1 MADRENALGTLVERP
16 RPTIL
21 AAAAVALIATAGLW
35 IASLLA
41 ARLSLQDQ
49 AGREFLFDAM
59 YYLPFVALPVALY
72 ALRRPG
78 LSASMRLNP
87 LPPLTTLAVI
97 LAAMLS
103 VYLASALDGVWAMLL
118 NAVGLREPRVSVEIG
133 SSRGLMLAILHS
145 AAIPAIFEA
154 LLCRGFVLAAFESRG
169 TRLAVWVSSVIF
181 ALMHGNVYGLPAYLL
196 VGATSAFLVFAL
208 DSLYAGIAYH
218 TVYNTLILLSLYLLP
233 AADSDAASSAPDAA
247 LLSSVAVN
255 VALAALL
262 MFLLLRALD
271 RRRRAL
277 GVVAVPRIR
286 EPLRKREWA
295 LLAMLGMVF
304 AATCTLV
311 LMGV

>member
-1 MADRENALGTLVERP
+1 MADRDNALGTLVERP

-21 AAAAVALIATAGLW
+21 AATAVALIATAGLW

-41 ARLSLQDQ
+41 ARLSLQDRV
-49 AGREFLFDAM
+49 GREFLFDAL

-72 ALRRPG
+72 AIKRPG

-87 LPPLTTLAVI
+87 MPPLTTLAVI

-103 VYLASALDGVWAMLL
+103 VYLASALDAAWAMLL
-118 NAVGLREPRVSVEIG
+118 NTIGLHEPEVSVEIG

-145 AAIPAIFEA
+145 AAIPAIFEE

-218 TVYNTLILLSLYLLP
+218 TVYNALILLSLYLLP
-233 AADSDAASSAPDAA
+233 ASDVAAAPDAA
-247 LLSSVAVN
+247 MLASVALDAML
-255 VALAALL
+255 VALML
-262 MFLLLRALD
+262 FLLLRTLD

-277 GVVAVPRIR
+277 GIKAVPRIR
-286 EPLRKREWA
+286 APLRNGERA
-295 LLAMLGMVF
+295 LLLALSVVF
-304 AATCTLV
+304 AATCVLV
-311 LMGV
+311 LMGVRT